1 MKSLDVSLVNTSLKS
16 ILTVI
21 EVITAVIT
29 FMELDEENKIDR

>member
-1 MKSLDVSLVNTSLKS
+1 MKSLDINLVNTSLKS

-29 FMELDEENKIDR
+29 FMEFDEENRIDR

>member
-1 MKSLDVSLVNTSLKS
+1 MKSLDISLVNSGLKS

-29 FMELDEENKIDR
+29 FMELDEEKKIDR